1 MSTEIND
8 KGYRLAHTMIR
19 VLDLEKSIHFYCDIL
34 GMQVL
39 RRTDYPGGSYTN
51 AFVGYG
57 PETEF
62 PALELT
68 YNWDQKEHY
77 DKGNGWGHICIE
89 TPDVYKAV
97 EDLET
102 QGAKIISPAKPMNAG
117 TRILAFIEDPDGYV
131 VELNEKLN
139 LTQ

>member
-1 MSTEIND
+1 MTTESKDN
-8 KGYRLAHTMIR
+8 GYRFAHTMIR
-19 VLDLEKSIHFYCDIL
+19 VIDLEKSISFYCDIL

-39 RRTDYPGGSYTN
+39 RRTDYPEGRYTN

-57 PETEF
+57 PEIEF

-68 YNWDQKEHY
+68 HNWDQEEHY

-89 TPDVYKAV
+89 TPNVYQAV
-97 EDLET
+97 DDLKV

-131 VELNEKLN
+131 VELNEKLK
-139 LTQ
+139 LEQ

>member
-1 MSTEIND
+1 MTTESKDN
-8 KGYRLAHTMIR
+8 GYRLAHTMIR
-19 VLDLEKSIHFYCDIL
+19 VIDLEKSISFYCDIL

-39 RRTDYPGGSYTN
+39 RRTDYPEGRYTN

-57 PETEF
+57 PEIEF

-68 YNWDQKEHY
+68 HNWDQEEHY

-89 TPDVYKAV
+89 TPNVYQAV
-97 EDLET
+97 EDLEAH
-102 QGAKIISPAKPMNAG
+102 GAKIISPAKPMNAG

-131 VELNEKLN
+131 VELNEKLK
-139 LTQ
+139 LEQ

>member
-1 MSTEIND
+1 MSTESSDN
-8 KGYRLAHTMIR
+8 GYRLAHTMIR
-19 VLDLEKSIHFYCDIL
+19 VLDLEKSIHFYCGIL

-39 RRTDYPGGSYTN
+39 RRADYPGGSYTN

-57 PETEF
+57 PETKF

-68 YNWDQKEHY
+68 HNWDQKEHQ

-97 EDLET
+97 EDLEA
-102 QGAKIISPAKPMNAG
+102 QGAKIISPANPMNAG

>member
-1 MSTEIND
+1 MSNTN
-8 KGYRLAHTMIR
+8 YRLAHTMMR

-39 RRTDYPGGSYTN
+39 RRTDYPGGRFTN

-57 PETEF
+57 PEIEF

-68 YNWDQKEHY
+68 HNWDQEVHY

-97 EDLET
+97 EDLE
-102 QGAKIISPAKPMNAG
+102 QSGA
-117 TRILAFIEDPDGYV
+117 
-131 VELNEKLN
+131 
-139 LTQ
+139 

>member
-1 MSTEIND
+1 MTDTSFNSD
-8 KGYRLAHTMIR
+8 FRLAHTMMR
-19 VLDLEKSIHFYCDIL
+19 VLDLEKSLHFYCDIL

-39 RRTDYPGGSYTN
+39 RRTDYPGGRFTN

-57 PETEF
+57 PEIEF

-68 YNWDQKEHY
+68 HNWDQEEHY

-97 EDLET
+97 GVHAGRPR
-102 QGAKIISPAKPMNAG
+102 QG
-117 TRILAFIEDPDGYV
+117 
-131 VELNEKLN
+131 
-139 LTQ
+139 

>member
-1 MSTEIND
+1 MTTESKDN
-8 KGYRLAHTMIR
+8 GYRLAHTMIR
-19 VLDLEKSIHFYCDIL
+19 VIDLEKSISFYCDIL

-39 RRTDYPGGSYTN
+39 RRTDYPEGRYTN

-57 PETEF
+57 PEIEF

-68 YNWDQKEHY
+68 HNWDQEEHY

-89 TPDVYKAV
+89 TPNIYQAV
-97 EDLET
+97 KDLEA

-131 VELNEKLN
+131 VELNEKLK
-139 LTQ
+139 LEQ

>member
-1 MSTEIND
+1 MTTESKDN
-8 KGYRLAHTMIR
+8 GYRLAHTMIR
-19 VLDLEKSIHFYCDIL
+19 VLDLEKSISFYCDIL

-39 RRTDYPGGSYTN
+39 RRTDYPGGRYTN

-57 PETEF
+57 PEIEF

-68 YNWDQKEHY
+68 HNWDQEEHY

-89 TPDVYKAV
+89 TPNVYQAV
-97 EDLET
+97 DDLEA
-102 QGAKIISPAKPMNAG
+102 QGAKIISSAKPMNAG

-131 VELNEKLN
+131 VELNEKLK
-139 LTQ
+139 LEQ

>member
-1 MSTEIND
+1 MTTESKDN
-8 KGYRLAHTMIR
+8 GYRLAHTMIR
-19 VLDLEKSIHFYCDIL
+19 VLDLEKSISFYCDIL

-39 RRTDYPGGSYTN
+39 RRTDYPEGRYTN

-57 PETEF
+57 PEIEF

-68 YNWDQKEHY
+68 HNWDQEEHY

-89 TPDVYKAV
+89 TPNIYQAV
-97 EDLET
+97 KDLEA

-131 VELNEKLN
+131 VELNEKLK
-139 LTQ
+139 LEQ

>member
-1 MSTEIND
+1 M
-8 KGYRLAHTMIR
+8 K
-19 VLDLEKSIHFYCDIL
+19 
-34 GMQVL
+34 VL
-39 RRTDYPGGSYTN
+39 RKTDYPGGRFTN

-57 PETEF
+57 PEIEF

-68 YNWDQKEHY
+68 HNWDQEELY

-97 EDLET
+97 EDLEAG
-102 QGAKIISPAKPMNAG
+102 GAKIISPAKPMNAG

-139 LTQ
+139 LT

>member
-1 MSTEIND
+1 MSNTN
-8 KGYRLAHTMIR
+8 YRLAHTMMR

-39 RRTDYPGGSYTN
+39 RRTDYPGGRFTN

-57 PETEF
+57 PEIEF

-68 YNWDQKEHY
+68 HNWDQEVHY

-89 TPDVYKAV
+89 TPD
-97 EDLET
+97 
-102 QGAKIISPAKPMNAG
+102 AKIISPAKPMNAG

-139 LTQ
+139 LT

>member
-1 MSTEIND
+1 MTTESNNNS
-8 KGYRLAHTMIR
+8 YRLAHTMIR
-19 VLDLEKSIHFYCDIL
+19 VLDLEKSIGFYCDIL

-39 RRTDYPGGSYTN
+39 RRTDYPGGRYTN

-57 PETEF
+57 PEIEF

-68 YNWDQKEHY
+68 HNWDQEEHY

-89 TPDVYKAV
+89 TPNVYQAV
-97 EDLET
+97 EDLEAH
-102 QGAKIISPAKPMNAG
+102 GAKIISPAKPMNAG

-131 VELNEKLN
+131 VELNEKLK
-139 LTQ
+139 LEQ

>member
-1 MSTEIND
+1 MSKEENRD
-8 KGYRLAHTMIR
+8 GYRLAHTMIR
-19 VLDLEKSIHFYCDIL
+19 VRDLEASFNFYCKTL
-34 GMQVL
+34 GMKIL
-39 RRTDYPGGSYTN
+39 RKTDYPDGRFTN
-51 AFVGYG
+51 AFIGYG
-57 PETEF
+57 LETESHC
-62 PALELT
+62 LELT
-68 YNWDQKEHY
+68 HNWDQKKDY

-97 EDLET
+97 EDLEA

-139 LTQ
+139 LT